1 MKQSDLVEALKKGII
16 GWIDFPKNC
25 RIGYAQLEN
34 GRLYLPE
41 DSYDVIIS
49 IADIEKVENPQLF
62 VNDCLAKLN
71 SRGRLFLAANNRFAL
86 RFFCGDRDPY
96 TERNFDGIEGYCR
109 AYSKQEDRFEGRCY
123 SESELRKILENVGI
137 KKYKFYSVLTDLNN
151 PTLLYSEEYLPP
163 EDLSCRIFPTY
174 NFPSTVF
181 MDEKVLMQGIIE
193 NGMFHKMAEAYLI
206 ECTLEGDLSDA
217 LQVTNSIERG
227 AEDALYTIL
236 HKSGVVEK
244 KAVYSEGIARLE
256 KLILHNKLLKE
267 NGISVIDGEMIDTS
281 YIMPFI
287 DAEIGQ
293 VYLKKLLKKNVDI
306 FLAAMDHFR
315 DLILMSSPIEEI
327 DKGDGWGAIL
337 KYGYIDMVPLNSF
350 FINDTFYF
358 FDQEFCENHY
368 PANAIIWRM
377 VATFYSGDI
386 EAQGIYPMD
395 KLIERYNLKKYQ
407 DKWQKMEL
415 DFLRKL
421 RNEDILSDYH
431 RKVRADSNIINSN
444 RQRMNF
450 SVEDYQRIFV
460 DIFDHAEHRKIY
472 VFGSGNFAKKFIALY
487 KKDYKIYAIV
497 DNQKEKWG
505 QEIDGIKI
513 FSPDILQNVQSGEY
527 KVIVCIKNYLSV
539 IKQLEEMGIHDYS
552 IYDWNKSYNRK
563 LRPLSMNGNLEE
575 CKKTKKYHIGYVAGA
590 FDMFHKGHLN
600 LLKNAKEQCDYLI
613 VGVISDANI
622 ERLKNKKSIIP
633 QEDRLDIVSACRYVD
648 QAEVLPEGFEGI
660 QDAFRMYHFDVLFS
674 GNDHIEDDAWIA
686 DREFLRK
693 NGADIVFFPY
703 TKKVSSTKLREIIKE
718 QVYDETT

>member
-1 MKQSDLVEALKKGII
+1 MKQSDLVETLKKGII
-16 GWIDFPKNC
+16 GWIDFPENC

-71 SRGRLFLAANNRFAL
+71 SKGRLFLAANNRFAL

-151 PTLLYSEEYLPP
+151 PTLLYSEEYIPT

-181 MDEKVLMQGIIE
+181 MDEKVLMKGIIE

-227 AEDALYTIL
+227 EEDALYTIL

-244 KAVYSEGIARLE
+244 KAAYSEGIARLE

-267 NGISVIDGEMIDTS
+267 NGISVINGEMKDTS

-327 DKGDGWGAIL
+327 DKGDGLGAIL
-337 KYGYIDMVPLNSF
+337 KYGYLDMVPLNSF

-358 FDQEFCENHY
+358 FDQEFCVNHY

-395 KLIERYNLKKYQ
+395 KLLVRYNLKKYQ

-527 KVIVCIKNYLSV
+527 KVIVCIKDYLSV

-622 ERLKNKKSIIP
+622 ECLKNKKSIIP

-693 NGADIVFFPY
+693 NGADIMFFPY

>member
-1 MKQSDLVEALKKGII
+1 M
-16 GWIDFPKNC
+16 
-25 RIGYAQLEN
+25 
-34 GRLYLPE
+34 
-41 DSYDVIIS
+41 IIS

-227 AEDALYTIL
+227 AEDALYNIL

>member
-1 MKQSDLVEALKKGII
+1 
-16 GWIDFPKNC
+16 
-25 RIGYAQLEN
+25 
-34 GRLYLPE
+34 
-41 DSYDVIIS
+41 
-49 IADIEKVENPQLF
+49 
-62 VNDCLAKLN
+62 
-71 SRGRLFLAANNRFAL
+71 
-86 RFFCGDRDPY
+86 
-96 TERNFDGIEGYCR
+96 
-109 AYSKQEDRFEGRCY
+109 
-123 SESELRKILENVGI
+123 
-137 KKYKFYSVLTDLNN
+137 
-151 PTLLYSEEYLPP
+151 
-163 EDLSCRIFPTY
+163 
-174 NFPSTVF
+174 
-181 MDEKVLMQGIIE
+181 
-193 NGMFHKMAEAYLI
+193 
-206 ECTLEGDLSDA
+206 
-217 LQVTNSIERG
+217 
-227 AEDALYTIL
+227 
-236 HKSGVVEK
+236 
-244 KAVYSEGIARLE
+244 
-256 KLILHNKLLKE
+256 
-267 NGISVIDGEMIDTS
+267 
-281 YIMPFI
+281 
-287 DAEIGQ
+287 
-293 VYLKKLLKKNVDI
+293 
-306 FLAAMDHFR
+306 
-315 DLILMSSPIEEI
+315 
-327 DKGDGWGAIL
+327 
-337 KYGYIDMVPLNSF
+337 
-350 FINDTFYF
+350 
-358 FDQEFCENHY
+358 
-368 PANAIIWRM
+368 
-377 VATFYSGDI
+377 
-386 EAQGIYPMD
+386 
-395 KLIERYNLKKYQ
+395 
-407 DKWQKMEL
+407 MEL

-513 FSPDILQNVQSGEY
+513 FSPDILQNMQSGEY

-693 NGADIVFFPY
+693 NGADIMFFPY

-718 QVYDETT
+718 QVCDETT

>member
-1 MKQSDLVEALKKGII
+1 
-16 GWIDFPKNC
+16 
-25 RIGYAQLEN
+25 
-34 GRLYLPE
+34 
-41 DSYDVIIS
+41 
-49 IADIEKVENPQLF
+49 
-62 VNDCLAKLN
+62 
-71 SRGRLFLAANNRFAL
+71 
-86 RFFCGDRDPY
+86 
-96 TERNFDGIEGYCR
+96 
-109 AYSKQEDRFEGRCY
+109 
-123 SESELRKILENVGI
+123 
-137 KKYKFYSVLTDLNN
+137 
-151 PTLLYSEEYLPP
+151 
-163 EDLSCRIFPTY
+163 
-174 NFPSTVF
+174 
-181 MDEKVLMQGIIE
+181 
-193 NGMFHKMAEAYLI
+193 
-206 ECTLEGDLSDA
+206 
-217 LQVTNSIERG
+217 
-227 AEDALYTIL
+227 
-236 HKSGVVEK
+236 
-244 KAVYSEGIARLE
+244 
-256 KLILHNKLLKE
+256 
-267 NGISVIDGEMIDTS
+267 
-281 YIMPFI
+281 
-287 DAEIGQ
+287 
-293 VYLKKLLKKNVDI
+293 
-306 FLAAMDHFR
+306 
-315 DLILMSSPIEEI
+315 
-327 DKGDGWGAIL
+327 
-337 KYGYIDMVPLNSF
+337 
-350 FINDTFYF
+350 
-358 FDQEFCENHY
+358 
-368 PANAIIWRM
+368 
-377 VATFYSGDI
+377 
-386 EAQGIYPMD
+386 
-395 KLIERYNLKKYQ
+395 
-407 DKWQKMEL
+407 MEL

-497 DNQKEKWG
+497 DNQKEQWG

-563 LRPLSMNGNLEE
+563 LRPLSMNGNWEE

-693 NGADIVFFPY
+693 NGADIIFFPY